1 MTLAPVPHN
10 EEARL
15 LSLYAHQILDS
26 GEDEDFNDLVEI
38 AAELCKAPMSFISL
52 IDTDRQWLK
61 ATKGLG
67 NITETARDIS
77 FCGHTIMRNEVMIV
91 ADTSKDERFSDNP
104 FVTGIPNVG
113 FYMGAPIMSSDG
125 YAIGSI
131 CVLDTQ
137 PRNLSEEQSKIL
149 GRLSRQV
156 TRLLELKLNTKR
168 LEQAAVELSNE
179 SEKFREAKEEAERAT
194 LVKSR
199 FLSTM
204 SHEIRTPMNAVIG
217 FTNLLAQTARPDQ
230 KEYLKV
236 LEFSASNL
244 MSLIN
249 DVLDFN
255 KIEEGKLVFENT
267 SFDIAELMKNI
278 QLSFQQK
285 ADEKGLYLNFSADK
299 SIPALIMGDPVRL
312 SQVITN
318 LVGNAVKFT
327 EKGGVAVSM
336 NVVSESNSRYRI
348 GFEIKDTGIGIA
360 KSEQNAVFSLFTQA
374 TAETTRKF
382 GGSGLGLAI
391 VKKLLTIQGSS
402 ISLQSEKGKGSA
414 FYFEMEFEKCI
425 VATIS
430 VENDMADAGI
440 KIPQNL
446 KGLKVLLAEDNP
458 INVMLASEFLRQ
470 WEVECDVTG
479 TGQGAVDAIVAKDY
493 DVVLMDIQMPEMD
506 GYEATE
512 AIRALNGHKYQ
523 TLPIIALTASASI
536 EDKGNVLSAGMNDFV
551 TKPFIPDELK
561 NKILQ
566 PASNRATVH
575 PINARQVR
583 NQFSIASRRIENDLS
598 LALRS

>member
-1 MTLAPVPHN
+1 
-10 EEARL
+10 
-15 LSLYAHQILDS
+15 
-26 GEDEDFNDLVEI
+26 EI

-52 IDTDRQWLK
+52 VDTDRQWFK

-67 NITETARDIS
+67 DITETPRDIS
-77 FCGHTIMRNEVMIV
+77 FCGHTIMSNEVMIV
-91 ADTSKDERFSDNP
+91 ADTSKDERFRDNP
-104 FVTGIPNVG
+104 LVSGTPGVG
-113 FYMGAPIMSSDG
+113 FYMGAPILSSDG
-125 YAIGSI
+125 FALGSI

-137 PRNLSEEQSKIL
+137 PRQLSEEQAKIL
-149 GRLSRQV
+149 SRLSRQV
-156 TRLLELKLNTKR
+156 TRLLELKLNTKQ
-168 LEQAAVELSNE
+168 LEESAVELSHE
-179 SEKFREAKEEAERAT
+179 SEKLREAKEQAEHAT

-217 FTNLLAQTARPDQ
+217 FTNLLAQNARPDQ

-236 LEFSASNL
+236 LEFSARNL

-267 SFDIAELMKNI
+267 AFDISDLLNNI

-285 ADEKGLYLNFSADK
+285 ADEKGLFFNFSADNK
-299 SIPALIMGDPVRL
+299 IPELIMGDPVRL
-312 SQVITN
+312 GQVITN

-327 EKGGVAVSM
+327 EKGGVAVCM

-360 KSEQNAVFSLFTQA
+360 KSEQDAVFTLFTQA
-374 TAETTRKF
+374 SSETTRKF

-391 VKKLLTIQGSS
+391 VKKLLTMQGSS
-402 ISLQSEKGKGSA
+402 ISMQSEPGKGSA
-414 FYFEMEFEKCI
+414 FYFEMEFEKYF
-425 VATIS
+425 VDEEHVGTDLS
-430 VENDMADAGI
+430 DKVVEVING
-440 KIPQNL
+440 L

-479 TGQGAVDAIVAKDY
+479 TGQGAVEAVMAKDY

-512 AIRALNGHKYQ
+512 AIRAMNGQKYQ

-551 TKPFIPDELK
+551 TKPFMPEELK

-566 PASNRATVH
+566 HASNRATVH
-575 PINARQVR
+575 SINARRVR
-583 NQFSIASRRIENDLS
+583 NQFSIASRRMENDLS
-598 LALRS
+598 LAVRS